1 MALRI
6 NVFLLLLLFLSL
18 LLIPLSSV
26 GIVNEGFKEDGID
39 PIHLLHKDGIVM
51 NSRKLW
57 MLDATMQDYDDTG
70 ANQKHDPR
78 RKPGNGRNP

>member
-6 NVFLLLLLFLSL
+6 NVFLLLLFFLSL
-18 LLIPLSSV
+18 LLIPLSS
-26 GIVNEGFKEDGID
+26 GFKEDGID

>member
-18 LLIPLSSV
+18 LLIPLSS
-26 GIVNEGFKEDGID
+26 GFKEDGID

>member
-6 NVFLLLLLFLSL
+6 NVFLLLLLFLPL
-18 LLIPLSSV
+18 LLIPLSS
-26 GIVNEGFKEDGID
+26 GLKEDGID

-70 ANQKHDPR
+70 ANQKHDPK

>member
-1 MALRI
+1 M
-6 NVFLLLLLFLSL
+6 FL
-18 LLIPLSSV
+18 
-26 GIVNEGFKEDGID
+26 
-39 PIHLLHKDGIVM
+39 KDGIVM

>member
-18 LLIPLSSV
+18 LLIPLSS
-26 GIVNEGFKEDGID
+26 GFKEDGID
-39 PIHLLHKDGIVM
+39 PIHLLHKDEIVM

-70 ANQKHDPR
+70 ANQKHDPYPR

>member
-6 NVFLLLLLFLSL
+6 NVFLLLLLFLPL
-18 LLIPLSSV
+18 LLIPLSS
-26 GIVNEGFKEDGID
+26 GLKEDGID

>member
-6 NVFLLLLLFLSL
+6 NVFLLLLLFLPL
-18 LLIPLSSV
+18 LLIPLSS
-26 GIVNEGFKEDGID
+26 GFKEDGID

>member
-26 GIVNEGFKEDGID
+26 GIVNEGFKEDGIE
-39 PIHLLHKDGIVM
+39 PIHLLHKDGIVV

-57 MLDATMQDYDDTG
+57 ILDATMQDYDDTG